1 MDKKKSKKNVV
12 RIVVLAGA
20 AVLVIGGG
28 SAVIRGRMRKVKAD
42 SAAADTMRSYE
53 VKTGT
58 ISTTVSGTGTLTA
71 DDVETLDLLS
81 LVEVD
86 SVYVK
91 AGDTVQEGDLLASV
105 DAVSVKTALKV
116 LQEEMDDLDEEIEDE
131 QGETI
136 SSSVKSGVTGR
147 VKKIYASA
155 DEKVTDVMAENGALL
170 LLSLDGKMAVQ
181 VSASSD
187 ISLGD
192 EVTVILSDG
201 TEEEGTVES
210 IQAGK
215 AIITVTDNG
224 PAYEEEVTITKD
236 GKELGSGKLYIH
248 SELAVTGYTG
258 TISKVSVKENSKV
271 SDGTVL
277 FKLKELGHTSTYEKL
292 VAERAEVAEALGQV
306 VSLYNDPNIY
316 ADFSGTVQSVNCE
329 DAEYVELETKETDE
343 TKENPTETE
352 TTDMQR
358 NQQEAKDSE
367 QAADKNGKKEG
378 SSAEGVNRTG
388 VTNTSG
394 GIIRLGMADTSAAY
408 QVIRTSAS
416 DLKGEEL
423 LSETGD
429 DQDTMDT
436 SAGTDASDS
445 EEGSD
450 SDGSGSS
457 TDTGSET
464 EAQKEAIAALQ
475 PITIITP
482 VTQEA
487 VQTAV
492 SDAAQYS
499 ASIGWNPAVTGTYGA
514 DTAYTATVILKAR
527 TGYYFDGKQLSA
539 YIKAITAQDASLDLN
554 ISEDQMT
561 LTITAVFPSTEAK
574 TAFENTDTQ
583 TAGKDETAQSETKT
597 QMPAAASGSAAF
609 SAGAAKTVS
618 AGYSMSPASAASDSA
633 ESQEEKQDTCTD
645 TTSVFTVSRDE
656 KMSVTLSVDEQDIL
670 SLSKGQTAQVTLDAI
685 DGETFEGIVNSVNT
699 LTENTSNGVT
709 KYTAEVLIDKTEDM
723 LQGMNASVVVTVSSS
738 ENCLMIPEAALN
750 EKGNTTTVYTTYDE
764 GTGEYGGETEV
775 NTGVSDGTSVEILSG
790 LAEGD
795 TVYYSYTENSSSGFG
810 FNFGGGGMM
819 PSGNGDQMMPGGDR
833 QQMKGSGNG
842 GGMPSMPKQ

>member
-1 MDKKKSKKNVV
+1 M
-12 RIVVLAGA
+12 
-20 AVLVIGGG
+20 
-28 SAVIRGRMRKVKAD
+28 
-42 SAAADTMRSYE
+42 
-53 VKTGT
+53 
-58 ISTTVSGTGTLTA
+58 
-71 DDVETLDLLS
+71 
-81 LVEVD
+81 
-86 SVYVK
+86 
-91 AGDTVQEGDLLASV
+91 
-105 DAVSVKTALKV
+105 
-116 LQEEMDDLDEEIEDE
+116 
-131 QGETI
+131 
-136 SSSVKSGVTGR
+136 
-147 VKKIYASA
+147 
-155 DEKVTDVMAENGALL
+155 
-170 LLSLDGKMAVQ
+170 
-181 VSASSD
+181 
-187 ISLGD
+187 
-192 EVTVILSDG
+192 
-201 TEEEGTVES
+201 
-210 IQAGK
+210 
-215 AIITVTDNG
+215 
-224 PAYEEEVTITKD
+224 
-236 GKELGSGKLYIH
+236 
-248 SELAVTGYTG
+248 
-258 TISKVSVKENSKV
+258 SVKENSKV
-271 SDGTVL
+271 SDRTVL

-329 DAEYVELETKETDE
+329 DAEYVEPETEEADE
-343 TKENPTETE
+343 TKENLTETE
-352 TTDMQR
+352 RTDTQR
-358 NQQEAKDSE
+358 NQQEAKDGE
-367 QAADKNGKKEG
+367 KAADEKSKTEIEEG
-378 SSAEGVNRTG
+378 SSAEGVNSTG

-429 DQDTMDT
+429 DQDTTDT
-436 SAGTDASDS
+436 SAGTDA
-445 EEGSD
+445 SD

-539 YIKAITAQDASLDLN
+539 YKKTITAQDASLALN

-561 LTITAVFPSTEAK
+561 LTITAIFTSTEAK
-574 TAFENTDTQ
+574 TASENTDTQ
-583 TAGKDETAQSETKT
+583 TAGKDETEQSETKT

-618 AGYSMSPASAASDSA
+618 AGYSMSSASSASDSA

-775 NTGVSDGTSVEILSG
+775 TTGVSDGTSVEILSG